1 MKAII
6 KATDLLFNKS
16 MEIECSIRKDVSASV
31 ELVRVANANS
41 RRIVHDLRLT
51 FGEASL
57 ELISYGRTIATGKL
71 THNVF
76 AGGGHIEAKECVKAA

>member
-16 MEIECSIRKDVSASV
+16 VEIECSIRKDVSASV
-31 ELVRVANANS
+31 ELVRVTKANS
-41 RRIVHDLRLT
+41 QRIVHELRLS

-57 ELISYGRTIATGKL
+57 ELISYGRTIATGKM
-71 THNVF
+71 TNNVF
-76 AGGGHIEAKECVKAA
+76 AGRNPEIVPDQKAA